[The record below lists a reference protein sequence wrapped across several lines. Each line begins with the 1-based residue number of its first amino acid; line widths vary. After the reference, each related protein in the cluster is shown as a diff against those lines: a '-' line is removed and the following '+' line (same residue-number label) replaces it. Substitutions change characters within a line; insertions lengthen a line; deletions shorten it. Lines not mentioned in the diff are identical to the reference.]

1 MKELLFENKILFIYG
16 GDLPWRKI
24 SRLFLQKLKNSTVR
38 MRSKPISFP
47 NFEGFALCQSKN
59 VSFSLVFALMGKLHP
74 NRPFSTYSL
83 PRLLHL
89 HKLISCLFIKFFERI
104 TICNSRHFFDIFY
117 QIFFYAA
124 GIYLRQGFQHP
135 AISF

>member
-1 MKELLFENKILFIYG
+1 MKELLFENKILFVYG

-24 SRLFLQKLKNSTVR
+24 SRLFLQKLKNSTER

-104 TICNSRHFFDIFY
+104 TICNSRHFLAIFY